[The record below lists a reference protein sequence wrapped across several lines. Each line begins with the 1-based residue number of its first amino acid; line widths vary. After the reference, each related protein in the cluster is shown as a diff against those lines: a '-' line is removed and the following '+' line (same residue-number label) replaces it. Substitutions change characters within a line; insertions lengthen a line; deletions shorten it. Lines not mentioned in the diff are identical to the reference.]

1 MVINA
6 PLPETD
12 LPLMTERVMLRWFER
27 RDAPALVQICRDPEI
42 PRWTYMPE
50 NMDQRAARAWIDR
63 RDQARR
69 FGRTA
74 TFAVLDRADDALAG
88 QCGVGI
94 DRTRNAGEAFYWIA
108 APVRRQGFA
117 TGALHLVVR
126 YAFETLGLE
135 RVELKIDPA
144 NEASQGVA
152 RAAGFTYEGTL
163 RSDQPFKG
171 RRMDSQMW
179 SRLPTDPPLR

>member
-1 MVINA
+1 VVVNA
-6 PLPETD
+6 PLPETNQ
-12 LPLMTERVMLRWFER
+12 PLAAGAILLRWFQR
-27 RDAPALVQICRDPEI
+27 KDASALVEICRDPEI

-50 NMDQRAARAWIDR
+50 NMDVRGARAWIDR
-63 RDQARR
+63 REQARR

-74 TFAVLDRADDALAG
+74 TFAVIDREEDRLAG
-88 QCGVGI
+88 QCGIGI
-94 DRTRNAGEAFYWIA
+94 DRSRNAGEAFYWIA
-108 APVRRQGFA
+108 GYARRRGFA
-117 TGALHLVVR
+117 TGALLLVVR

-152 RAAGFTYEGTL
+152 RAAGFIYEGTL

-171 RRMDSQMW
+171 GRMDSQMW
-179 SRLPTDPPLR
+179 SRLPTDPG

>member
-1 MVINA
+1 MVVNA

-12 LPLMTERVMLRWFER
+12 LPLVSDRVLLRWFER
-27 RDAPALVQICRDPEI
+27 RDAAALVDVCRDLEI

-50 NMDQRAARAWIDR
+50 NMDLRSARAWIDR
-63 RDQARR
+63 REQARR

-74 TFAVLDRADDALAG
+74 TFAVIDRSTDALAG
-88 QCGVGI
+88 QCGIGI
-94 DRTRNAGEAFYWIA
+94 DRSRNAGEAFYWIA
-108 APVRRQGFA
+108 ASVRRQGFA
-117 TGALHLVVR
+117 THALHLVVR
-126 YAFETLGLE
+126 YAFDGLRLE
-135 RVELKIDPA
+135 RVELKIDPD

-179 SRLPTDPPLR
+179 SRLPGDPG